1 MPASSVSTSRDIER
15 YAALFASRTKVM
27 KSSAMRDLMAVT
39 ARPEVI
45 SLAGGLPDTSTFPP
59 DTFAAVAQ
67 RIAAESCAKA
77 LQYGPTEGLDETR
90 ACIAEVMAAEGMRVD
105 HEDLIVTTGGQQVID
120 LVTKTLIDPGDVVI
134 AEAPTYPGAVP
145 VFSSYEADVVQV
157 DVDSDGMR
165 IDLLEETLDGLERDG
180 RRPKFIYTVPSFQNP
195 AGVTMSQARRLRL
208 VELARERELLVLEDN
223 PYGLLRY
230 EGDAPTPLLSLDGGV
245 YVMYLGT
252 FSKILSPGIRLGW
265 VVAPPPVLEKIN
277 LGKQAADLCT
287 STLSQ
292 LMVQAYFEES
302 RWRDYVESLTEIYRA
317 RRDTMLDALAEH
329 FPRQAEWTRPAGG
342 LFIWVTLPDFID
354 TTDLLARALRDNV
367 AFVPGEAAF
376 LDGRGRNAMR
386 LNFSGSDEDAIREG
400 IRRIGEVVT
409 EQVDLYGTLTGE
421 RPAVRAEEPAP
432 ADEQRAAPA
441 RARRARTEGEGVVSR
456 VAVLKGGRSLERQV
470 SLRSGA
476 RSEDALA
483 RLGHEVISID
493 VDADLIQR
501 LRDAAPDVAFIAMHG
516 RDGEDGTVQEL
527 LEILDIPYTGS
538 RVVACIR
545 ATDKVLAKHL
555 MVEAGI
561 PTPDFFAFS
570 ETAFRELGAA
580 DALPA
585 IEERLDFPIVV
596 KPSSG
601 GSALGIKFARNA
613 ADVPAALVSAFSYD
627 SRVLLERYVDGRDL
641 AVSILDG
648 EALPGGGGGAAR
660 RGVLR
665 LRGALRDRS
674 HGLHLPRRPPG
685 RHHGAS
691 S

>member
-1 MPASSVSTSRDIER
+1 VPAWSVSTSRDIER

-195 AGVTMSQARRLRL
+195 AGVTMSQARRRRL

-342 LFIWVTLPDFID
+342 LFIWVMLPDFID

-386 LNFSGSDEDAIREG
+386 LNFSGSNEDAIREG

-409 EQVDLYGTLTGE
+409 EQVDLYGTLTGD
-421 RPAVRAEEPAP
+421 RHAVHAEEPAS
-432 ADEQRAAPA
+432 ADSNVLRMPERAE
-441 RARRARTEGEGVVSR
+441 RERRA
-456 VAVLKGGRSLERQV
+456 KGS
-470 SLRSGA
+470 
-476 RSEDALA
+476 
-483 RLGHEVISID
+483 
-493 VDADLIQR
+493 
-501 LRDAAPDVAFIAMHG
+501 
-516 RDGEDGTVQEL
+516 
-527 LEILDIPYTGS
+527 
-538 RVVACIR
+538 
-545 ATDKVLAKHL
+545 
-555 MVEAGI
+555 
-561 PTPDFFAFS
+561 
-570 ETAFRELGAA
+570 
-580 DALPA
+580 
-585 IEERLDFPIVV
+585 
-596 KPSSG
+596 
-601 GSALGIKFARNA
+601 
-613 ADVPAALVSAFSYD
+613 
-627 SRVLLERYVDGRDL
+627 
-641 AVSILDG
+641 
-648 EALPGGGGGAAR
+648 
-660 RGVLR
+660 
-665 LRGALRDRS
+665 
-674 HGLHLPRRPPG
+674 
-685 RHHGAS
+685 
-691 S
+691 

>member
-1 MPASSVSTSRDIER
+1 VPGTHVSTSRDIER

-67 RIAAESCAKA
+67 RIARESCAKA
-77 LQYGPTEGLDETR
+77 LQYGPTEGLDETK

-134 AEAPTYPGAVP
+134 AEGPTYPGAVP
-145 VFSSYEADVVQV
+145 VFSSYQADVVQV
-157 DVDSDGMR
+157 DMDSDGMR
-165 IDLLEETLDGLERDG
+165 VDLLEETLDRLERDG

-195 AGVTMSQARRLRL
+195 AGVTMSQARRRRL
-208 VELARERELLVLEDN
+208 VEVAHERELLVLEDN

-230 EGDAPTPLLSLDGGV
+230 EGEAPTPLLSLDGGV

-342 LFIWVTLPDFID
+342 LFIWATLPDFID

-386 LNFSGSDEDAIREG
+386 LNFSGSDEDSIREG

-409 EQVDLYGTLTGE
+409 EQVELYGTLTGE
-421 RPAVRAEEPAP
+421 RPAVRVEKPA
-432 ADEQRAAPA
+432 
-441 RARRARTEGEGVVSR
+441 
-456 VAVLKGGRSLERQV
+456 
-470 SLRSGA
+470 
-476 RSEDALA
+476 
-483 RLGHEVISID
+483 
-493 VDADLIQR
+493 
-501 LRDAAPDVAFIAMHG
+501 
-516 RDGEDGTVQEL
+516 
-527 LEILDIPYTGS
+527 
-538 RVVACIR
+538 
-545 ATDKVLAKHL
+545 
-555 MVEAGI
+555 
-561 PTPDFFAFS
+561 
-570 ETAFRELGAA
+570 AA
-580 DALPA
+580 D
-585 IEERLDFPIVV
+585 D
-596 KPSSG
+596 
-601 GSALGIKFARNA
+601 N
-613 ADVPAALVSAFSYD
+613 
-627 SRVLLERYVDGRDL
+627 
-641 AVSILDG
+641 
-648 EALPGGGGGAAR
+648 
-660 RGVLR
+660 VLR
-665 LRGALRDRS
+665 LPERGERE
-674 HGLHLPRRPPG
+674 RRAKG
-685 RHHGAS
+685 S
-691 S
+691 

>member
-77 LQYGPTEGLDETR
+77 LQYGPTEGLDETK

-195 AGVTMSQARRLRL
+195 AGVTMSQARRRRL

-386 LNFSGSDEDAIREG
+386 LNFSGSNEDAIREG

-432 ADEQRAAPA
+432 AD
-441 RARRARTEGEGVVSR
+441 
-456 VAVLKGGRSLERQV
+456 
-470 SLRSGA
+470 
-476 RSEDALA
+476 D
-483 RLGHEVISID
+483 
-493 VDADLIQR
+493 
-501 LRDAAPDVAFIAMHG
+501 
-516 RDGEDGTVQEL
+516 
-527 LEILDIPYTGS
+527 
-538 RVVACIR
+538 
-545 ATDKVLAKHL
+545 
-555 MVEAGI
+555 
-561 PTPDFFAFS
+561 
-570 ETAFRELGAA
+570 
-580 DALPA
+580 
-585 IEERLDFPIVV
+585 
-596 KPSSG
+596 
-601 GSALGIKFARNA
+601 N
-613 ADVPAALVSAFSYD
+613 
-627 SRVLLERYVDGRDL
+627 
-641 AVSILDG
+641 
-648 EALPGGGGGAAR
+648 
-660 RGVLR
+660 VLR
-665 LRGALRDRS
+665 LPERAERE
-674 HGLHLPRRPPG
+674 RRAKG
-685 RHHGAS
+685 S
-691 S
+691 